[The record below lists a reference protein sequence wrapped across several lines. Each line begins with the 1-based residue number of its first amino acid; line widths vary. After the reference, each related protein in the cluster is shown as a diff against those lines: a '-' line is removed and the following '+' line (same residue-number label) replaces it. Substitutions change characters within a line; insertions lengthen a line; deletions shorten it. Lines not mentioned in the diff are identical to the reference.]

1 MTTRTPSRTKAKR
14 VKMAKRG
21 LSELF
26 NVFVSLIII
35 IPLLFILLNSFK
47 DSANASKLTLNLDG
61 VSLQNAVE
69 NYRFVFEKGNLVPSM
84 MNSFIAVS
92 FSSFFV
98 ILLSSMTAFIAA
110 RRGTKGMKRMS
121 NVIIAGLTLPG
132 AMVTMYSLLYKIGLA
147 GGNMSMIGAIL
158 LYIATGIPF
167 AFFLFLGYIKG
178 VSSEIDEAAIIDGV
192 SPPGLFFRIIMPLLI
207 PVTVTVLIAE
217 AMSVWNDFTVAL
229 YFLNDAKRSTA
240 VLSTYLFKGI
250 YSTAWHY
257 MFADIILISLP
268 IIILYVLLQKYFIGG
283 LTAGAVKG

>member
-1 MTTRTPSRTKAKR
+1 
-14 VKMAKRG
+14 MAKRG